1 MLKISGNNTLK
12 ITQGDTSTLTVTVTG
27 ATFGS
32 DDKVQLTVADKKK
45 NIVLQKVAGF
55 TNNVAEFEF
64 ANADTADLEEGIYLW
79 ELRFVTDATVSG
91 GVITGGTDIETPF
104 DGPMPMQIIDALAD
118 IGATGGN

>member
-12 ITQGDTSTLTVTVTG
+12 ITQGDTGTLTINVTG
-27 ATFGS
+27 ATFGA

-55 TNNVAEFEF
+55 TDNAAEFEF
-64 ANADTADLEEGIYLW
+64 ANADTADLEEGTYLW

-91 GVITGGTDIETPF
+91 SVITGGTDIETPF
-104 DGPMPMQIIDALAD
+104 DGAMPMQIIDALAD

>member
-1 MLKISGNNTLK
+1 MFKLTGNNTLK
-12 ITQGDTSTLTVTVTG
+12 ITQGDTGTLTVTVTG
-27 ATFGS
+27 ATFGA

-55 TNNVAEFEF
+55 TNNAAEFEF
-64 ANADTADLEEGIYLW
+64 ANADTADLEAGIYLW

-91 GVITGGTDIETPF
+91 SVITGGTDIETPF
-104 DGPMPMQIIDALAD
+104 DESMPMQIIDALAD